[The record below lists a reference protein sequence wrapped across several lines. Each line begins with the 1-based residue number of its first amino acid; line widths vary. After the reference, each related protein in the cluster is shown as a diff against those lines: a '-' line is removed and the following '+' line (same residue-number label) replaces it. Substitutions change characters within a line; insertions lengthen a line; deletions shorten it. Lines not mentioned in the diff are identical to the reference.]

1 MYQTTFTKYIYRN
14 GILINTFNS
23 QVDFNNDDNENLI
36 IGNWAIN
43 DANTFEGYLDDLRI
57 YNRVLSGAEVQKL
70 YDSKDSK
77 YIENGLISGSTDE
90 YFVFK
95 YNPERA
101 VSEQTKY
108 TINFPQDTE
117 CDILVVGGAGYVG
130 GGIVDKLEH
139 KHQVTVYDSL
149 IYENE
154 FRKNVNFIYG
164 DIRDYSKLNK
174 ILKNYDA
181 VVWLAALVGDGACSI
196 NPTLTYEIN
205 SESVKNLVSNFKG
218 KIIFFSTCSVYGAQE
233 GVLSEES
240 EVNPLSEYAKS
251 KLVAEDILNNSD
263 AIIFRLGTLFGIGDE
278 FSRIRLDLVVNV
290 LVTKALIDKKMS
302 VFGGEQWRPLL
313 HVKDVANAVDH
324 TIESSLKGVYN
335 LHYKN
340 FRISEIADLI
350 KDKISNV
357 EIVTTPLPFQDARNY
372 QVSSEK
378 FKLAS
383 NFEAEVSLEK
393 GIIEVFDLISSG
405 RIKDINNPRYSN
417 HDFLKTFGVN

>member
-1 MYQTTFTKYIYRN
+1 MN
-14 GILINTFNS
+14 
-23 QVDFNNDDNENLI
+23 
-36 IGNWAIN
+36 
-43 DANTFEGYLDDLRI
+43 
-57 YNRVLSGAEVQKL
+57 
-70 YDSKDSK
+70 
-77 YIENGLISGSTDE
+77 
-90 YFVFK
+90 
-95 YNPERA
+95 
-101 VSEQTKY
+101 
-108 TINFPQDTE
+108 
-117 CDILVVGGAGYVG
+117 ILVVGGAGYVG
-130 GGIVDKLEH
+130 GGIVDKLQEKH
-139 KHQVTVYDSL
+139 KVTVYDSL

-154 FRKNVNFIYG
+154 FRKNINFIYG

-205 SESVKNLVSNFKG
+205 SESVKNLVSNFNG

-233 GVLSEES
+233 GVLSEKS

-313 HVKDVANAVDH
+313 HVKDVANAVNH
-324 TIESSLKGVYN
+324 TIESALKGVYN

-393 GIIEVFDLISSG
+393 GIDEVYNLISSG
-405 RIKDINNPRYSN
+405 RVKDINNPRYSN
-417 HDFLKTFGVN
+417 HNFLKTFGVN